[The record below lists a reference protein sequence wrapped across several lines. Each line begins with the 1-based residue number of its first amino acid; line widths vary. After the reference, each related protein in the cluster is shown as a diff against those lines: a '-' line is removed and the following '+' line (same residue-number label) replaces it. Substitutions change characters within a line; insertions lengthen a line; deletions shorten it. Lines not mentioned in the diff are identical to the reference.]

1 MNRSET
7 DNSNIFP
14 GAVELLF
21 NKLRRPIHYSYIAR
35 YILGE
40 SEEKTLEILNKLKS
54 RGILDEGSHA
64 SGYFVNSSGPSG
76 PSYL

>member
-1 MNRSET
+1 MTRPET
-7 DNSNIFP
+7 NKGSVFP

-40 SEEKTLEILNKLKS
+40 SEERTLEILNKLKS
-54 RGILDEGSHA
+54 RGILEEGINS

-76 PSYL
+76 PSSL